1 MEQNDLRDLYE
12 VLQVSRRAD
21 PLMITRAYRLL
32 ASLYHPDN
40 KQTGNE
46 DKFVEIVDAYKTLS
60 DPVRRASYDRVRFGD
75 GAIPGVALDGVGSS
89 SSDHSISMDHPA
101 RDERQMRR
109 LVLQALY
116 DVRRNRPYEPGLSL
130 LVISEILACSIDA
143 AQFTL
148 WYLRGKKL
156 IEIVDDDA
164 IAITVAGVD
173 YLEATEGEPASEV
186 PPASLPRHIGQIAL
200 HHGDPARPSEE

>member
-1 MEQNDLRDLYE
+1 MEQSELRDFYE
-12 VLQVSRRAD
+12 ILQVSRRAE
-21 PLMITRAYRLL
+21 PLVITRTYRLL

-40 KQTGNE
+40 KQSGNE
-46 DKFVEIVDAYKTLS
+46 DKFVEIVDAYRTLS
-60 DPVRRASYDRVRFGD
+60 DPVRRASYDRARFGD
-75 GAIPGVALDGVGSS
+75 GGLPGFVADGVGPS
-89 SSDHSISMDHPA
+89 SSDHSLSIEHPA

-156 IEIVDDDA
+156 IDIVDDDA

-173 YLEATEGEPASEV
+173 YLEATEAEPAPEV
-186 PPASLPRHIGQIAL
+186 PPASLPRHLGQIAL

>member
-1 MEQNDLRDLYE
+1 MEQSELRDFYE
-12 VLQVSRRAD
+12 ILQVSRRAD
-21 PLMITRAYRLL
+21 PLVITRTYRLL

-46 DKFVEIVDAYKTLS
+46 DKFVEIVDAYRTLS
-60 DPVRRASYDRVRFGD
+60 DPVRRASYDRAYFGD
-75 GAIPGVALDGVGSS
+75 GGMPGLASDGTSS
-89 SSDHSISMDHPA
+89 FSSDHSFDSEHPI

-109 LVLQALY
+109 HVLQALY
-116 DVRRNRPYEPGLSL
+116 DVRRNRPYHPGLSL
-130 LVISEILACSIDA
+130 LVISEILACSIDD

-156 IEIVDDDA
+156 IEIADDDA

-173 YLEATEGEPASEV
+173 YLEATEAEPVSEV
-186 PPASLPRHIGQIAL
+186 RPASLPRHLAQISMPD
-200 HHGDPARPSEE
+200 GDGARPSED